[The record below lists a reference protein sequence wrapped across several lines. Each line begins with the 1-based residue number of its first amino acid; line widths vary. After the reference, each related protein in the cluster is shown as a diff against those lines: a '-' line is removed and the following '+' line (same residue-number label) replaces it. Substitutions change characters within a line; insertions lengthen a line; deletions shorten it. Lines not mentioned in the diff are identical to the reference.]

1 MSSQDPFIRPIQLED
16 ADEMARL
23 HAQSAA
29 YLRALG
35 DDTDFQFNAQ
45 RYRQDG
51 FGDNPAF
58 SGFCAVL
65 GHHLIGYLLYNWV
78 YDTDR
83 ALRYLFVIDLLVD
96 EAWRQSGIGKA
107 LMNHAATVCREAGG
121 AELFWA
127 VYDKNEMAFAFYN
140 RLGAETIKDLRFMRL
155 KV

>member
-1 MSSQDPFIRPIQLED
+1 MPSQNPAIRPIQRED
-16 ADEMARL
+16 APEMARL

-45 RYRQDG
+45 IYLRDG

-65 GHHLIGYLLYNWV
+65 GNQLVGYLLYNWG

-83 ALRYLFVIDLLVD
+83 ALRYLFIIDLLVD
-96 EAWRQSGIGKA
+96 EQQRQSGIGKA
-107 LMNHAATVCREAGG
+107 LMNHAAAFCREMGG

-127 VYDKNEMAFAFYN
+127 VYDKNELALNFYN
-140 RLGAETIKDLRFMRL
+140 RLGAEEITDLRFMRL

>member
-35 DDTDFQFNAQ
+35 DDTDFQFNAHI
-45 RYRQDG
+45 YRRDG

-65 GHHLIGYLLYNWV
+65 DNHLIGYLLYHWA

-96 EAWRQSGIGKA
+96 EEQRQSGIGKA
-107 LMNHAATVCREAGG
+107 LMNHAAAFCQEAGG

-127 VYDKNEMAFAFYN
+127 VYDKNEAALNFYN
-140 RLGAETIKDLRFMRL
+140 RLGAEEINDLHFMRL
-155 KV
+155 KI